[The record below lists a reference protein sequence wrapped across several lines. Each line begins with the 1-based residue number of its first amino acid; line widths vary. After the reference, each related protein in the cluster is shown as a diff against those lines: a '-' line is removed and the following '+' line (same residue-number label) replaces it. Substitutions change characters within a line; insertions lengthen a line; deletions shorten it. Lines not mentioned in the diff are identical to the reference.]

1 MDDDVRD
8 ADYVAFVDDDG
19 HAAGTVDVQSVSA
32 VSQLSATSE
41 RVAAFGDDGRTTALP
56 GWVELG
62 VVVRSVRFGDSNC
75 SDGVRGV
82 AVDDDGRTTA
92 LPGWVELGVVV
103 RSVRFGDSNC
113 SDGVRGVAVDDDCFH
128 GEEYTGVG
136 VAGQAAV
143 SESF

>member
-1 MDDDVRD
+1 MMTVFIVPSVLLGVDDDVRD

-82 AVDDDGRTTA
+82 AVDDD
-92 LPGWVELGVVV
+92 
-103 RSVRFGDSNC
+103 
-113 SDGVRGVAVDDDCFH
+113 CFH
-128 GEEYTGVG
+128 GEEYTGVV